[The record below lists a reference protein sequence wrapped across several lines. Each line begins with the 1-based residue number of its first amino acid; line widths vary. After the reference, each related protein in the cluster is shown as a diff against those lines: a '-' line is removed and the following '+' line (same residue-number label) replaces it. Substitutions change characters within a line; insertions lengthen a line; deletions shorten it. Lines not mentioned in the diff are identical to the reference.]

1 MRNFGSSGIRTQFL
15 ATLDKRLRPP
25 GPTCWGDH
33 NILCILFPLMPPCWK
48 STSLFLFCYFLTIF
62 CSDWE
67 YRYLE
72 QSSRSPL
79 KQGKKVCRIAGFWGS
94 HQKFFKV
101 PVLSQK
107 LLSKTNKVFRAYNF
121 HTKDRLK
128 VCDHSSRANL
138 SPQQQQE
145 EWATLLSCN
154 WLFMQKPVK
163 LNN

>member
-101 PVLSQK
+101 TVLQCCPR
-107 LLSKTNKVFRAYNF
+107 NCY
-121 HTKDRLK
+121 
-128 VCDHSSRANL
+128 
-138 SPQQQQE
+138 
-145 EWATLLSCN
+145 
-154 WLFMQKPVK
+154 QKPTKYSEHIISTQKTVSK
-163 LNN
+163 FVIIAAGQTYRPNNNKKNELHCSLAIGFSCRSQ